1 MALPSQSAPT
11 FSGGVAL
18 ILQEERGNKQ
28 EDNNSLSVHSF
39 TQQCVFV
46 YVCACTCAFTAVS
59 ESKVSLGLGN
69 QMPGWEHKGHFLGSN
84 TVRAGL

>member
-1 MALPSQSAPT
+1 MALASQPAPT
-11 FSGGVAL
+11 FSGRVAL

-39 TQQCVFV
+39 TQHCVFV
-46 YVCACTCAFTAVS
+46 YVCAYLCAFTAVS
-59 ESKVSLGLGN
+59 ESKVSSGLSD

-84 TVRAGL
+84 TMRAAL